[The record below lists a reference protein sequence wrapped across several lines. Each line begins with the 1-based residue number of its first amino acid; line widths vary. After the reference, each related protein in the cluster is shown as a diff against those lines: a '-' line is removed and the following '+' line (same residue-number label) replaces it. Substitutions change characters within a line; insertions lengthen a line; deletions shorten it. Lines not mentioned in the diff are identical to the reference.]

1 MTSRCVSRFEF
12 FLLNAHQEN
21 IKKKKK
27 KTSRRVSRFEFFEDS
42 TSVSFICSYIF
53 MTYLSKCGAF
63 LSFIVSIANGQ
74 QWALLSLSRKYKRHS
89 EYEIETDLS
98 KTMWVLLLL
107 LVNNMLFCV
116 LFSLSAS
123 SGYV

>member
-12 FLLNAHQEN
+12 FLLNAHQE
-21 IKKKKK
+21 KKKEKKTKKK
-27 KTSRRVSRFEFFEDS
+27 KTSRRVSRFEFFVDS

-63 LSFIVSIANGQ
+63 LSFVVSIANGQ

-89 EYEIETDLS
+89 EYELETDT
-98 KTMWVLLLL
+98 KQNHVGF
-107 LVNNMLFCV
+107 VV
-116 LFSLSAS
+116 V
-123 SGYV
+123 G